1 MLKCSRAP
9 GPPQDVSQCRVG
21 EGTIAATVKRADTV
35 KVKSGI
41 AKPVRGSFRRTAVS
55 RSVVA
60 ERQATVL
67 VLRSVVEMLRSV
79 VGPNVEI
86 VLHDLTQPQR
96 SVVAIANGHVTGR
109 AIGSSILDGP
119 RDDKAFAHA
128 IAQLAPGEPSSSTV
142 VSGYPTL
149 TPAGQPL
156 KSDTVIFRDRAGLP
170 FAALCINSD
179 MTVFEAAA
187 SWLESVL
194 HGGRRETPAR
204 AHRQPE
210 VDVLMQE
217 ILEEAVRTIGK
228 PARTLSRAEKVTAV
242 ERMMRRGVFS
252 VRGSIEK
259 VATALGVTRFTIYN
273 YLDEIRGREKDSPA

>member
-1 MLKCSRAP
+1 
-9 GPPQDVSQCRVG
+9 
-21 EGTIAATVKRADTV
+21 VKRTDTV
-35 KVKSGI
+35 KPSTSKPARKSSTRHAPARAADAESI
-41 AKPVRGSFRRTAVS
+41 
-55 RSVVA
+55 VA
-60 ERQATVL
+60 ERQGTVS
-67 VLRSVVEMLRSV
+67 VLRSVVEMLRGV

-86 VLHDLTQPQR
+86 VLHDLTRPQK

-109 AIGSSILDGP
+109 AVGSSILDGP

-142 VSGYPTL
+142 VPAYPTL

-156 KSDTVIFRDRAGLP
+156 KSDTVIFRDRAGVA

-187 SWLESVL
+187 SWLDSVL
-194 HGGRRETPAR
+194 HGGRREPPTRAR
-204 AHRQPE
+204 KQPE

-217 ILEEAVRTIGK
+217 ILDEAVRTIGK
-228 PARTLSRAEKVTAV
+228 PARTLSRAEKITAV

-259 VATALGVTRFTIYN
+259 VAAALGVTRFTIYN
-273 YLDEIRGREKDSPA
+273 YLDEIRGREKDAQG